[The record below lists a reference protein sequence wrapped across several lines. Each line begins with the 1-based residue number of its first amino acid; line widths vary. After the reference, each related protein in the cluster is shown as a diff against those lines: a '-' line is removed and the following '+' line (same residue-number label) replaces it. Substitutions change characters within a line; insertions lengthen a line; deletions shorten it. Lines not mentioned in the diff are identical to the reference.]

1 MPELISKIALE
12 EHFSA
17 PGLEPSINDVAFFDP
32 EVLATIEA
40 ALPELAEQRLRVMDQ
55 AGISMAVLSQT
66 APGVQAIGDAHH
78 AVDLAHRANDFL
90 HTRTAF
96 DPARFRGFACV
107 ALQDV
112 EAACSELKRCVQE
125 LGFVGVLINGA
136 TNGTYLDEPQFA
148 PFWHTLEQLDVPLY
162 LHPGLVS
169 EHTLAFRGHPELEGA
184 VWSWTCDTATHMLRL
199 VFARVFERHP
209 RARLILGH
217 MGETL
222 PYMLWR
228 LDSRAAVTTLGRA
241 LSQPPSEILKR
252 HLTVTTSGVCADAP
266 LRCALEAL
274 GDHAVMFST
283 DYPYEDIQLAA
294 DWIENAAISEDQ
306 RIKVCRTNA
315 QRVLRLA

>member
-1 MPELISKIALE
+1 MPSITDKVALE
-12 EHFSA
+12 EHFTA

-32 EVLATIEA
+32 DVLRTIEV
-40 ALPELAEQRLRVMDQ
+40 ALPEFSDQRLKAMDL
-55 AGISMAVLSQT
+55 AGISLSVLSQT
-66 APGVQAIGDAHH
+66 APGVQSIQDAAL
-78 AVDLAHRANDFL
+78 AVELAHRANDFL
-90 HTRTAF
+90 NKRIDLA
-96 DPARFRGFACV
+96 PKRFRGFACV

-112 EAACSELKRCVQE
+112 EAACSELKRCVLE

-136 TNGTYLDEPQFA
+136 TTGAYLDEPRFA

-169 EHTLAFRGHPELEGA
+169 EHTQAFRGHPELEGA

-228 LDSRAAVTTLGRA
+228 FDSRAAVTPLGRS
-241 LSQPPSEILKR
+241 LSQPPSETLKR

-266 LRCALEAL
+266 LRCALEAM

-283 DYPYEDIQLAA
+283 DYPYEDIQLAS
-294 DWIENAAISEDQ
+294 DWIETAAISPDQ
-306 RIKVCRTNA
+306 RIQVCRSNA
-315 QRVLRLA
+315 QRVLRLG